1 MNSEHD
7 HISGENPAPLRG
19 VRVIE
24 FSHMVMGPVCAM
36 VLADLGADVI
46 KIEPLPSGDN
56 TRRLTG
62 PAVGFFPTYNRNK
75 RSICVDAK
83 HPDGIK
89 LLRDLIAESDVLVE
103 NFRPGAIDKLGLGF
117 AAMSELNPRLIYCAC
132 KGFLPGPY
140 ESRTAL
146 DEVVQ
151 MMGGLAYMTGPPGRP
166 LRAGASVN
174 DILGG
179 VFGAVA
185 VLASLRERERT
196 GRGALVQSGLFE
208 TNMLLVAQHMAAA
221 AIDGRDLPSYADPAT
236 TRPWP
241 IYDVFETAAPG
252 EQVFVGIVTDTQ
264 WRSFCEAFQM
274 KELLA
279 EFSGATMAELAY
291 ARPTILPRVAKV
303 FKLFSKTELMEKVE
317 ALGFPFSPISR
328 PSDMFT
334 DPHLLASGG
343 LLQTELASA
352 RGAARVVGPDE
363 IVGLPAL
370 PISLSDGRPGLRLQ
384 PPVVGEHSIEIAREA
399 GFSQQKISD
408 LLERKVLFHGP
419 PN

>member
-1 MNSEHD
+1 
-7 HISGENPAPLRG
+7 
-19 VRVIE
+19 
-24 FSHMVMGPVCAM
+24 
-36 VLADLGADVI
+36 
-46 KIEPLPSGDN
+46 
-56 TRRLTG
+56 
-62 PAVGFFPTYNRNK
+62 
-75 RSICVDAK
+75 
-83 HPDGIK
+83 
-89 LLRDLIAESDVLVE
+89 
-103 NFRPGAIDKLGLGF
+103 
-117 AAMSELNPRLIYCAC
+117 
-132 KGFLPGPY
+132 
-140 ESRTAL
+140 
-146 DEVVQ
+146 
-151 MMGGLAYMTGPPGRP
+151 
-166 LRAGASVN
+166 
-174 DILGG
+174 
-179 VFGAVA
+179 
-185 VLASLRERERT
+185 
-196 GRGALVQSGLFE
+196 
-208 TNMLLVAQHMAAA
+208 
-221 AIDGRDLPSYADPAT
+221 
-236 TRPWP
+236 
-241 IYDVFETAAPG
+241 
-252 EQVFVGIVTDTQ
+252 
-264 WRSFCEAFQM
+264 M